1 MITKLRKAQDS
12 WAAKA
17 ILILTALSFMS
28 LFGVS
33 GYINSAAGNRT
44 VIKVNDRKI
53 SQFDINQQLDREIR
67 TAQKIFGDVE
77 ITDEIRNAML
87 AGLVQR
93 DLNSMI
99 VEETAAK
106 NKVSVSDTLIRNII
120 FSQVQFLDENGKFS
134 RERLKYFLSSSNWS
148 EQQYVDT
155 IRQDLKKQYLVQNP
169 VSGFNVPSVLKKYA
183 AAAEAQ
189 RKVFKY
195 VTVNDNDVTVDREIS
210 DDEIK
215 QYYDDFSIEF
225 TDPET
230 RDAEFLLLSIDDVAA
245 HAVISEEEIDQYY
258 KENLNQF
265 VTPETRNVLQ
275 MVFASEQDAAAAKK
289 ALDAGE
295 DFYKV
300 AREKAGQTD
309 EETNLEYV
317 AEDMLIGETGSAVFA
332 AQNNET
338 VGPLQSDLG
347 WHLMKV
353 TDIKA
358 GSKQDEAKAR
368 KTIAQTLA
376 KEKVYETAYDLIN
389 QIEDKIGAGSSLDE
403 IAAQMGLATYRVK
416 GLNEAGD
423 AASLPGA
430 HTGLL
435 TNNDFIDAVFSYN
448 QGEISQAVETDDGF
462 VFVKIDAITD
472 SHPQEME
479 KALPKI
485 RKMWQ
490 ENEKAAIAQEIIND
504 VIHDL
509 DSGDSMDDV
518 AGRYNLKVTTT
529 EPLSRSENFAE
540 LGQPQMLELFN
551 ETAGTPKLINLGNRH
566 IIAVADRDA
575 DARQL
580 SDQDMEILTRRLNLD
595 LTQQAA
601 SALIDSYGKN
611 YDVRVKYRLLG
622 LAD

>member
-245 HAVISEEEIDQYY
+245 HAVIGEEEIDQYY

-275 MVFASEQDAAAAKK
+275 MVLRRNKMPQPPRRLLTPERIFI
-289 ALDAGE
+289 
-295 DFYKV
+295 
-300 AREKAGQTD
+300 R
-309 EETNLEYV
+309 
-317 AEDMLIGETGSAVFA
+317 
-332 AQNNET
+332 
-338 VGPLQSDLG
+338 
-347 WHLMKV
+347 
-353 TDIKA
+353 
-358 GSKQDEAKAR
+358 
-368 KTIAQTLA
+368 
-376 KEKVYETAYDLIN
+376 
-389 QIEDKIGAGSSLDE
+389 
-403 IAAQMGLATYRVK
+403 
-416 GLNEAGD
+416 
-423 AASLPGA
+423 LPGKKPVRPMKKP
-430 HTGLL
+430 TSN
-435 TNNDFIDAVFSYN
+435 T
-448 QGEISQAVETDDGF
+448 
-462 VFVKIDAITD
+462 
-472 SHPQEME
+472 
-479 KALPKI
+479 LPKI
-485 RKMWQ
+485 C
-490 ENEKAAIAQEIIND
+490 
-504 VIHDL
+504 
-509 DSGDSMDDV
+509 
-518 AGRYNLKVTTT
+518 
-529 EPLSRSENFAE
+529 
-540 LGQPQMLELFN
+540 
-551 ETAGTPKLINLGNRH
+551 
-566 IIAVADRDA
+566 
-575 DARQL
+575 
-580 SDQDMEILTRRLNLD
+580 
-595 LTQQAA
+595 
-601 SALIDSYGKN
+601 
-611 YDVRVKYRLLG
+611 
-622 LAD
+622 